1 MVVVT
6 QRSDSPHPRGCGRF
20 ARARDGD
27 DGVVANVGGHTERAQ
42 RLRLR
47 CPARLTELR
56 VVRIRVRRWAH
67 DHGLPEGVVADLQLA
82 LGEAVANGIEHAYD
96 GEPARRTSDAS
107 VDVEL
112 ELRTVGGA
120 PVVAACVS
128 DRGRWRPI
136 PASPGYRG
144 RGLTLIQRL
153 SRDMAVLRTA
163 HGTRVTFAIPVL
175 S

>member
-1 MVVVT
+1 VVDVGERT
-6 QRSDSPHPRGCGRF
+6 
-20 ARARDGD
+20 RAK
-27 DGVVANVGGHTERAQ
+27 

-47 CPARLTELR
+47 CPARLSELR
-56 VVRIRVRRWAH
+56 VVRMCVRRWAH
-67 DHGLPEGVVADLQLA
+67 DHGLPEDVLGDLQLA

-96 GEPARRTSDAS
+96 GELARRASDAT
-107 VDVEL
+107 VEVEL
-112 ELRTVGGA
+112 ELRTLDGA

-144 RGLTLIQRL
+144 RGLALIRRL
-153 SRDMAVLRTA
+153 TRDMTVLRTA
-163 HGTRVTFAIPVL
+163 HGTRVTFAIPVV